1 MNMEEKNGTD
11 NCHRLIQDKENLIPP
26 EKTKRLTLFEIG
38 RGEGITRLF
47 MLRQNG
53 VQQED

>member
-11 NCHRLIQDKENLIPP
+11 NCHRLIQGKENLIPP